1 MGLGTCAR
9 LQARLAGCRQA
20 DPGPGIS
27 IPTPNSPTRRFGEDE
42 LPLYQPL
49 LLQLKAGI
57 LVCPVPR
64 CRWSAMLTALPSGSV
79 AVYLDWTFLFMAES
93 VSYGPWTKALN
104 CGWVCFQGSEAD
116 SPWGRQGAPV
126 QELAATGHP
135 AKESTYTRDLK
146 GTQMNSS
153 AEEKQT
159 HGLWKTYGYQRG
171 QVGGWDWHTY
181 TEVRGTTGQWGP
193 AV

>member
-1 MGLGTCAR
+1 MKLSLFLARNSPVLCFPIFSFPLFQSLNSNMNPRSQSMSMSTQLNLFSVESCNGCCCKHFHLTRFVSRHHRSWPLLMGLGTCAR

-79 AVYLDWTFLFMAES
+79 AVYLD
-93 VSYGPWTKALN
+93 
-104 CGWVCFQGSEAD
+104 
-116 SPWGRQGAPV
+116 
-126 QELAATGHP
+126 
-135 AKESTYTRDLK
+135 
-146 GTQMNSS
+146 
-153 AEEKQT
+153 
-159 HGLWKTYGYQRG
+159 
-171 QVGGWDWHTY
+171 
-181 TEVRGTTGQWGP
+181 
-193 AV
+193 